1 MVCGPKCTNRRLS
14 SCSLRQAGRC
24 WQNGKFGWAARCAAH
39 LQRQPTPGRAT
50 AVAGRRCWG
59 AARGEAAA
67 VQWRWKGSRLLR
79 CSACFRRDGTAGQH
93 PSGSASA
100 DAGGWERA
108 AVQRLMKMVLLG
120 SVHPRVGRG
129 WEIVD
134 NQLALPLTTT
144 CRVMVNGGA
153 SAGVLRWFAMCKER
167 ASARVGA
174 VTNWE
179 QSFRARPAC
188 VGACLIWSPIGG
200 RGAFRRAAVPGRRSS
215 VDG

>member
-1 MVCGPKCTNRRLS
+1 MRCSPAATANAWQGNGCGW
-14 SCSLRQAGRC
+14 QALLGGQR
-24 WQNGKFGWAARCAAH
+24 AARLLLCSGD
-39 LQRQPTPGRAT
+39 GRE
-50 AVAGRRCWG
+50 AGCCG
-59 AARGEAAA
+59 AALAFEG
-67 VQWRWKGSRLLR
+67 
-79 CSACFRRDGTAGQH
+79 DGTAGQH
-93 PSGSASA
+93 PSASASA